1 MKQTKK
7 DNEKAIATNK
17 DEYIIKKQITVPN
30 RKPRVVKAISKNVI
44 KENTGDNIE
53 QETFSIRFNELLEEK
68 GYTQKNFSKDTGIS
82 TGSISKFR
90 NGVSIPKR
98 DTLEIISN
106 MLDVSSNYL
115 LGKSD
120 VTEYNLEDINKKTG
134 LSQKAIEQLYKL
146 QHDYSV
152 LEDIN
157 IDITEK
163 RKTSKTY
170 MDELT
175 ILSLMIEDNAN
186 LIDLLCYI
194 KQYINKC
201 KDLENFEKSYK
212 KKKDKNIYSKIEDT
226 KKEIKFLKFS
236 ALEILSNSMENIKKG
251 FEENWM

>member
-194 KQYINKC
+194 SVRI
-201 KDLENFEKSYK
+201 
-212 KKKDKNIYSKIEDT
+212 
-226 KKEIKFLKFS
+226 
-236 ALEILSNSMENIKKG
+236 
-251 FEENWM
+251 